1 MRIVQ
6 VSPYSW
12 DVPGGV
18 QAHIRQLT
26 RHLRTRGH
34 EVLVLAPGDT
44 PGWHNDARIVG
55 RTMTLRLNG
64 SESRLAL
71 APSTLRELANSMVEF
86 DPDVV
91 HVHEPFCMSV
101 GLMAVWSSPA
111 PVVAT
116 FHSNLDRET
125 LEGRLYSAAAPLL
138 RPTYRLLS
146 RRIAVSQAARRSVKG
161 RLGKG
166 DVKVVPNG
174 VDVDRFANAR
184 PAPDMPVG
192 LKLLFVGRFDPR
204 KGLPFAARAFAMLA
218 DRYPDLHLLVVGD
231 GPERDA
237 IDELPSAVRPRVH
250 MLGKVSD
257 EELPMIYK
265 AADIF
270 IAPATGGE
278 SFGIVLVE
286 AMAAGLPVVASDI
299 SGYRDVARDGKEA
312 VLVAPSD
319 ANALAAGIAHLLE
332 HPDEQARL
340 ARNASARARD
350 FDWEPIVDQLETV
363 YESVV
368 VSEHARAHALAHV
381 HDHAHDHA
389 LDYSERADGDR
400 RGAAAGELSR
410 ELSSIPSSLAAMASH
425 VRSRLTQA
433 APARPIVAD
442 RIGSVNSSDNTSAM
456 ALGDSGFT
464 TNPVS
469 PSRMASGAPPE
480 SPATTARPTAAA

>member
-26 RHLRTRGH
+26 RHLRERGH

-44 PGWHNDARIVG
+44 PGWQNHARIVG

-71 APSTLRELANSMVEF
+71 APSTIRELAHAMVEF
-86 DPDVV
+86 EPAVV

-116 FHSNLDRET
+116 FHSNLARET
-125 LEGRLYSAAAPLL
+125 LQGRLYSAAAPLL
-138 RPTYRLLS
+138 RPTYRLIS
-146 RRIAVSQAARRSVKG
+146 RRLAVSQAARRSVKG

-166 DVKVVPNG
+166 DVTIIPNG
-174 VDVDRFANAR
+174 VDVERFARAPR
-184 PAPDMPVG
+184 APDLPVG
-192 LKLLFVGRFDPR
+192 RNLLFVGRLDPR
-204 KGLPFAARAFAMLA
+204 KGLPFALGAFTLLA
-218 DRYPDLHLLVVGD
+218 DRYPDLRLLVVGD
-231 GPERDA
+231 GPERHA
-237 IDELPSAVRPRVH
+237 VEELPSAIRPRVQ

-257 EELPMIYK
+257 EDLPKIYRS
-265 AADIF
+265 ADIF

-299 SGYRDVARDGKEA
+299 VGYRDVARDGQEA
-312 VLVAPSD
+312 VLVAPSN
-319 ANALAAGIAHLLE
+319 ATALAAGIAHLLD
-332 HPDEQARL
+332 HPEEQARL
-340 ARNASARARD
+340 AANASARARD
-350 FDWEPIVDQLETV
+350 FDWEPIVDEIETV
-363 YESVV
+363 YESVA
-368 VSEHARAHALAHV
+368 VSAPARDYLELA
-381 HDHAHDHA
+381 DA
-389 LDYSERADGDR
+389 R
-400 RGAAAGELSR
+400 RGSAVAG
-410 ELSSIPSSLAAMASH
+410 ELSSIPISLAAMASH
-425 VRSRLTQA
+425 VRSRFTQS
-433 APARPIVAD
+433 APARAIMAD
-442 RIGSVNSSDNTSAM
+442 RAGSVSRSDKTLAI
-456 ALGDSGFT
+456 ARGDSGFT
-464 TNPVS
+464 TSPVS